1 VTTKKRLQ
9 WFRCY
14 PEKFLTAL
22 AGMSALKQHVY
33 LIVCLRIYEKRGA
46 ISDSVSAI
54 AKRCGYDRVCH
65 VQRAIA
71 QLVEEGKLFRTE
83 AGLMNPFAEN
93 EITERKSSPVRTQEI
108 TQENQRKLSLS
119 AESENKSSRVRT
131 SKITQ
136 ENQRF
141 FSLDIERKKVSK
153 KEVSKQERRR
163 APRHPMPENWQ
174 PDERGIQYARD
185 SGFLDEQGI
194 RYASD
199 SVLLDEK
206 IRQMIRACRNY
217 YLRRGDLIAGPV
229 GLSATWRNWCDNE
242 LKFQQRGNGHG
253 RFQKP
258 QLADTVREL
267 VDEARRLEDQAGIV
281 RPSDALRSH

>member
-1 VTTKKRLQ
+1 MTTKKRLQ

-22 AGMSALKQHVY
+22 AGMSAIKQHVY

-65 VQRAIA
+65 VQRALA

-93 EITERKSSPVRTQEI
+93 EITERKSSRVRSQKK
-108 TQENQRKLSLS
+108 TQENQQTCSLF
-119 AESENKSSRVRT
+119 AESENKSSRVRS

-136 ENQRF
+136 ENQRSL
-141 FSLDIERKKVSK
+141 SLDIERKKVSK

-163 APRHPMPENWQ
+163 APRHPMPENWE
-174 PDERGIQYARD
+174 PDERGIQYALD
-185 SGFLDEQGI
+185 SGFLHD
-194 RYASD
+194 
-199 SVLLDEK
+199 K
-206 IRQMIRACRNY
+206 IRQMVRACRNY
-217 YLRRGDLIAGPV
+217 YLRRGDLIAGSV

-253 RFQKP
+253 HFQKP

>member
-1 VTTKKRLQ
+1 MTKKRLQ
-9 WFRCY
+9 WFHCY

-22 AGMSALKQHVY
+22 AGMSAIKQHVY

-46 ISDSVSAI
+46 ISDPVSAI
-54 AKRCGYDRVCH
+54 AKRCGYDRTCH
-65 VQRAIA
+65 VKRAIA
-71 QLVEEGKLFRTE
+71 ELVKEGKLFRTD

-93 EITERKSSPVRTQEI
+93 EITERDSKQQSSRVRSEEI
-108 TQENQRKLSLS
+108 TQENQRTL
-119 AESENKSSRVRT
+119 A
-131 SKITQ
+131 
-136 ENQRF
+136 
-141 FSLDIERKKVSK
+141 LDIEVEEERKKVSK
-153 KEVSKQERRR
+153 KQERRR
-163 APRHPMPENWQ
+163 APRHPMPENWE
-174 PDERGIQYARD
+174 PDERGIQYALD
-185 SGFLDEQGI
+185 SGF
-194 RYASD
+194 
-199 SVLLDEK
+199 LDEK
-206 IRQMIRACRNY
+206 IRQMVRACRNY
-217 YLRRGDLIAGPV
+217 YLRRGDLIAGAV